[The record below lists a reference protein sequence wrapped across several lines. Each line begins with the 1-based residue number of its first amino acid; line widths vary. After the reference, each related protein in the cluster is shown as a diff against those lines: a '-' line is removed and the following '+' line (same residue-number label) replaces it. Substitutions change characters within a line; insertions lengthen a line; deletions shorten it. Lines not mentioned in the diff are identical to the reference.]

1 MRLLMQVKRWLRPH
15 AGSGERDKG
24 RDLRFIFKIELITF
38 ANGLGI
44 NCVGERGVRKD
55 PLLPGTPRVPGAGS
69 TLPFPF
75 PSHASQSC
83 HFSTIIA
90 SSLKDVILQ
99 GL

>member
-1 MRLLMQVKRWLRPH
+1 MNTSSYAGEMVAN
-15 AGSGERDKG
+15 AGSGDRDKG
-24 RDLRFIFKIELITF
+24 RDLRFIFKIELIAF

-44 NCVGERGVRKD
+44 DCMGEGGVRKD
-55 PLLPGTPRVPGAGS
+55 PLLPETLRVLGACS

-75 PSHASQSC
+75 PRLASQSC